1 MIKVSIIVPIY
12 NVEKYLSRCLD
23 SLLVQSYQNI
33 EVLCINDGTEDHS
46 QQIVDIY
53 VKDHPHFFKS
63 YIKENGGL
71 SDARNYGL
79 KKAKG
84 DYVMFVD
91 GDDYLKAD
99 AVRLMIDRIAETGA
113 DVVSCGMEYV
123 YDDGSPSTYLEE
135 NFEAASPKE
144 KKKMIFIN
152 NSACNKIFKKSLFDD
167 YSFPKGMWYEDLATI
182 PTVLARAD
190 MIACVKEPLYKYYQR
205 VNSISHKVNPDERVF
220 DIYKA
225 IAKITGEI
233 LSMEEYKDSKYVKR
247 RLRELYIIHGAD
259 LTTLRIVQFFYQREE
274 YLRRNIE
281 YLDRYY
287 ADWYDDG
294 MVRKMGFKKRVL
306 FFLLKHQ
313 QYALV
318 EKLLTRK

>member
-23 SLLVQSYQNI
+23 SLLVQNYQNI
-33 EVLCINDGTEDHS
+33 EVLCINDGTEDNS

-84 DYVMFVD
+84 EYVMFVD
-91 GDDYLKAD
+91 GDDWLSAD
-99 AVRLMIDRIAETGA
+99 AVRLMIDKIAETGA

-123 YDDGSPSTYLEE
+123 YDDGSPSTYLKED
-135 NFEAASPKE
+135 FEAASPKE
-144 KKKMIFIN
+144 KNKMIFIN
-152 NSACNKIFKKSLFDD
+152 NSACNKIFKKSLFDG
-167 YSFPKGMWYEDLATI
+167 YAFPKGMWYEDLATI

-205 VNSISHKVNPDERVF
+205 VNSISHKINPDERVF

-225 IAKITGEI
+225 IAKITEEI
-233 LSMEEYKDSKYVKR
+233 LSMEEYKDSKYVQR
-247 RLRELYIIHGAD
+247 RLKELYIIHGAD

-274 YLRRNIE
+274 YLRKNIE
-281 YLDRYY
+281 YLDQYY
-287 ADWYDDG
+287 ADWYDDSK
-294 MVRKMGFKKRVL
+294 VRKMGFKKRVL

-318 EKLLTRK
+318 ERLLTRK